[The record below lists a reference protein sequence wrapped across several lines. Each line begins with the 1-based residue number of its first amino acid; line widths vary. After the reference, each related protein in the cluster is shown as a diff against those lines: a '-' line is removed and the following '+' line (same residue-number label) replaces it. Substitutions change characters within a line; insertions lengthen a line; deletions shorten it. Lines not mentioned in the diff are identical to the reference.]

1 MFAAT
6 KKIAPK
12 VIKQVTP
19 WYIRWIYSICGDQV
33 TKMATSSIAP
43 ENTTGGGTSDSVVCF
58 KSFDWSI
65 SIINWNF
72 FFE

>member
-43 ENTTGGGTSDSVVCF
+43 ENTAGGGTSDSVVCF

-65 SIINWNF
+65 FIINWNF